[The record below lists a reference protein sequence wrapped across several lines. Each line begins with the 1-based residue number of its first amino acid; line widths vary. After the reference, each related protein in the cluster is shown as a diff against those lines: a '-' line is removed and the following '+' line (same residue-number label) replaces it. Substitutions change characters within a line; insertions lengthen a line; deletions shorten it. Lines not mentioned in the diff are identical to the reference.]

1 LWIDRKYDTGVRR
14 ACRLVNIRRSVFYY
28 RPIERKFDEF
38 LRSKIREIAGERPRF
53 GYRRVTVML
62 NRQGI
67 KVGKDR
73 VYRIYSEEGLNL
85 KKQPR
90 KRKRLSFTRVTPP
103 PATKPGERWSIDFIT
118 DRETNGR
125 PFRCLAVI
133 DQYSRKC
140 LGVVAKHR
148 YPATDVTK
156 VLDRIAFESKG
167 YPKCITL
174 DNGPEFRGLEFDL
187 WASENRV
194 SLDFITPGKPNQN
207 GFVESFNGRLR
218 DEFLNTQL
226 FPNLKEAQKLI
237 DEWVKDYN
245 NVRPHSSIND
255 QVPEKVWQRY
265 RKDLEKN
272 LRRVA

>member
-1 LWIDRKYDTGVRR
+1 MSRKTKRIALPISIVKWEDAHADTEGGWVSVDDINPE
-14 ACRLVNIRRSVFYY
+14 ALVVTSV
-28 RPIERKFDEF
+28 
-38 LRSKIREIAGERPRF
+38 
-53 GYRRVTVML
+53 
-62 NRQGI
+62 GI
-67 KVGKDR
+67 Q
-73 VYRIYSEEGLNL
+73 L
-85 KKQPR
+85 
-90 KRKRLSFTRVTPP
+90 P